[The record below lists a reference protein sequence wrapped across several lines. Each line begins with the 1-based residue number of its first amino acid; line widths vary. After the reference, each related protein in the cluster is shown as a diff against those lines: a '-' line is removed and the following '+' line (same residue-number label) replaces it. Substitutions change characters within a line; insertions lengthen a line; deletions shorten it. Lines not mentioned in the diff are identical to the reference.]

1 MKEGQRVKEVRPT
14 SGKVVQA
21 LFSILG
27 DIRGAAFLDLF
38 SGTGRVARMARD
50 RGACP
55 VAAVEILPARVR
67 RIRPLFAEDPDFL
80 LLAMDIRRSLGYL
93 ERKKRLFDIIFAD
106 PPYGEGWPPLL
117 GGLLFPGKGGVLAP
131 AGVAVVEHSSRED
144 LPEGD
149 NYILADRREYG
160 DTVLTFLRARE
171 KGEPE

>member
-1 MKEGQRVKEVRPT
+1 MKEVRPT
-14 SGKVVQA
+14 SGKVLQA

-67 RIRPLFAEDPDFL
+67 RIRPLFGEDLDFL

-106 PPYGEGWPPLL
+106 PPYGEGWPPLPAASS
-117 GGLLFPGKGGVLAP
+117 FPGRGVLAP

-144 LPEGD
+144 LPEGIIISLPTGGSTQRHGPD
-149 NYILADRREYG
+149 LPQG
-160 DTVLTFLRARE
+160 PGE